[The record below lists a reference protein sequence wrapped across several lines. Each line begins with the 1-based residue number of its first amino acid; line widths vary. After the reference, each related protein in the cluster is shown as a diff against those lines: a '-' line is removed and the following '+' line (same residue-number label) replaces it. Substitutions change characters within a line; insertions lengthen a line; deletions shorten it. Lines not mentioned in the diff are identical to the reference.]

1 LDEERALNRVIKKLS
16 ETDKMRSLF
25 KAFRSIAALTLAAS
39 VTAAFAQADYPN
51 RSVRI
56 VVPYAAGGGADQVT
70 RLIGIRLGERL
81 KQAVVVEN
89 RGGGSNTIGM
99 SVVAK
104 APADGYTLGL
114 VTPTFLM
121 TQSMMKNHP
130 YDTIKD
136 FSAVAMLG
144 DAPLFLAIPA
154 SLPVN
159 NLKEFVQYGKANQG
173 QLNWASGG
181 STSTQG
187 LAGLMFS
194 SAAGLKTMQIQY
206 KGSSQGMTDLLAGR
220 VQFMFNPLPSII
232 AHTKSGKLKILGV
245 ASTERLS
252 AHPDIPVIA
261 DTVPGFSAAGW
272 FALVAP
278 AGTPKEIVDRL
289 NREIGEII
297 KNPEV
302 QASMIE
308 SGLEPKVMS
317 PAEFSKM
324 MSVDFVKYAK
334 TFADAGIKPE

>member
-1 LDEERALNRVIKKLS
+1 MTFFFNTLRTL
-16 ETDKMRSLF
+16 T
-25 KAFRSIAALTLAAS
+25 ALTLSAF
-39 VTAAFAQADYPN
+39 TAVAMAQTNYPS
-51 RSVRI
+51 RPIKI

-70 RLIGIRLGERL
+70 RLMGLRLADRL
-81 KQAVVVEN
+81 KQPVVIEN

-99 SVVAK
+99 SIVAK

-136 FSAVAMLG
+136 FSAVAMFG
-144 DAPLFLAIPA
+144 DAPLFLVIPS
-154 SLPVN
+154 SLPAN
-159 NLKEFVQYGKANQG
+159 NLKEFLQYAKDRQG

-181 STSTQG
+181 TTSTQG

-194 SAAGLKTMQIQY
+194 SAAGLKTTQIQY

-232 AHTKSGKLKILGV
+232 AHTKSGALKILGV
-245 ASTERLS
+245 ASAERLT
-252 AHPDIPVIA
+252 AYPEIPVIA
-261 DTVPGFSAAGW
+261 DNVPGFSTGGW

-278 AGTPKEIVDRL
+278 AGTPKEVIDRL
-289 NREIGEII
+289 NREINDII
-297 KNPEV
+297 KTPEV
-302 QASMIE
+302 RASMIE
-308 SGLEPKVMS
+308 SGLEPKTMS

-324 MSVDFVKYAK
+324 MSLDFARYTKI
-334 TFADAGIKPE
+334 FSEAGVMQQ

>member
-1 LDEERALNRVIKKLS
+1 MTSIFN
-16 ETDKMRSLF
+16 
-25 KAFRSIAALTLAAS
+25 AFRSLAVFSLATFSAVAFSQAS
-39 VTAAFAQADYPN
+39 YPN
-51 RSVRI
+51 RPIKI

-70 RLIGIRLGERL
+70 RLFGQRLADRL
-81 KQAVVVEN
+81 KQPVVIDN

-99 SVVAK
+99 SIVAK

-144 DAPLFLAIPA
+144 DAPLFLVVPA

-159 NLKEFVQYGKANQG
+159 NMKEFIQYGKAHQG

-181 STSTQG
+181 TTSTQG

-220 VQFMFNPLPSII
+220 VQFMFNPMPSII
-232 AHTKSGKLKILGV
+232 GHTKSGTLKILGV
-245 ASTERLS
+245 ASAERLT
-252 AHPDIPVIA
+252 AHPEIPVIA
-261 DTVPGFSAAGW
+261 DTVPGFSTAGW

-278 AGTPKEIVDRL
+278 AGTPKEIIDRL
-289 NREIGEII
+289 NREASDII
-297 KNPEV
+297 KTPEV
-302 QASMIE
+302 RASMIE
-308 SGLEPKVMS
+308 SGLEPRSMN
-317 PAEFSKM
+317 PADFGKM
-324 MSVDFVKYAK
+324 MAVDFAKYAK
-334 TFADAGIKPE
+334 IFAEAGIKLE

>member
-1 LDEERALNRVIKKLS
+1 MTSIFNTL
-16 ETDKMRSLF
+16 RSLT
-25 KAFRSIAALTLAAS
+25 ALTLAAFS
-39 VTAAFAQADYPN
+39 AVALAQADYPN
-51 RSVRI
+51 RPIKI

-70 RLIGIRLGERL
+70 RLIGLRLGERL
-81 KQAVVVEN
+81 KQSIVVEN

-99 SVVAK
+99 SMVAK

-136 FSAVAMLG
+136 FSAVAMFG

-181 STSTQG
+181 TTSTQG

-194 SAAGLKTMQIQY
+194 SAAGLQTMQIQY

-220 VQFMFNPLPSII
+220 VQFMFNPLPSVI
-232 AHTKSGKLKILGV
+232 AHVKSGKLKILGV
-245 ASTERLS
+245 ASAERLS

-261 DTVPGFSAAGW
+261 DTVPGFNTAGW

-278 AGTPKEIVDRL
+278 AGTPKEIIDRL
-289 NREIGEII
+289 NREINEVI
-297 KNPEV
+297 KSPETR
-302 QASMIE
+302 ASMIE
-308 SGLEPKVMS
+308 SGLEPKIMS
-317 PAEFSKM
+317 PADFGKM

-334 TFADAGIKPE
+334 IFADAGVTAQ

>member
-1 LDEERALNRVIKKLS
+1 MTFFFNTLRTL
-16 ETDKMRSLF
+16 T
-25 KAFRSIAALTLAAS
+25 ALTLSAF
-39 VTAAFAQADYPN
+39 TAVAMAQTTYPS
-51 RSVRI
+51 RPIKI

-70 RLIGIRLGERL
+70 RLMGLRLADRL
-81 KQAVVVEN
+81 KQPVVIEN

-99 SVVAK
+99 SIVAK

-136 FSAVAMLG
+136 FSAVAMFG
-144 DAPLFLAIPA
+144 DAPLFLVIPS
-154 SLPVN
+154 SLPAN
-159 NLKEFVQYGKANQG
+159 NLKEFLQYAKDRQG

-181 STSTQG
+181 TTSTQG

-194 SAAGLKTMQIQY
+194 SAAGLKTTQIQY

-232 AHTKSGKLKILGV
+232 AHTKSGALKILGV
-245 ASTERLS
+245 ASAERLT
-252 AHPDIPVIA
+252 AYPEIPVIA
-261 DTVPGFSAAGW
+261 DNVPGFSTGGW

-278 AGTPKEIVDRL
+278 AGTPKEVIDRL
-289 NREIGEII
+289 NREINDII
-297 KNPEV
+297 KTPEV
-302 QASMIE
+302 RASMIE
-308 SGLEPKVMS
+308 SGLEPKTMS

-324 MSVDFVKYAK
+324 MSLDFARYTKI
-334 TFADAGIKPE
+334 FSEAGVTQQ

>member
-1 LDEERALNRVIKKLS
+1 MTSIFNTL
-16 ETDKMRSLF
+16 RSLT
-25 KAFRSIAALTLAAS
+25 ALTLAAFS
-39 VTAAFAQADYPN
+39 AVALAQTNYPN
-51 RSVRI
+51 RPIKI

-70 RLIGIRLGERL
+70 RLMGLRLADRL
-81 KQAVVVEN
+81 KQSVVIDN

-99 SVVAK
+99 SMVAK

-136 FSAVAMLG
+136 FSAVAMFG
-144 DAPLFLAIPA
+144 DAPLFLVIPS

-159 NLKEFVQYGKANQG
+159 NMKEFLQYAKARQG

-181 STSTQG
+181 TTSTQG

-194 SAAGLKTMQIQY
+194 SAAGLNTMQIQY

-220 VQFMFNPLPSII
+220 VQFMFNPLPSVI
-232 AHTKSGKLKILGV
+232 AHTKSGALKILGV
-245 ASTERLS
+245 ASAERLS
-252 AHPDIPVIA
+252 AHPEIPVIA
-261 DTVPGFSAAGW
+261 DTVAGFNTAGW

-278 AGTPKEIVDRL
+278 AGTPKEIIDRL
-289 NREIGEII
+289 NREINDII
-297 KNPEV
+297 KTPEV
-302 QASMIE
+302 RASMIE
-308 SGLEPKVMS
+308 SGLEPKTMS
-317 PAEFSKM
+317 PADFAKM

-334 TFADAGIKPE
+334 IFAEAGVKPE